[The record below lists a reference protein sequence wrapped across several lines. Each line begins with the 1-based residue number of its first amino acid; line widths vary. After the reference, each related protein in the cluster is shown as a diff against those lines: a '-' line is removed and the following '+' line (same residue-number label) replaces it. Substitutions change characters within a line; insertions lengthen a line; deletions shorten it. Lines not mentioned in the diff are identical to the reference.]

1 MCPGFSCH
9 PFAMESFNSTSIPVT
24 RDDEIWACRIH
35 FRSFSAW
42 IKVYS
47 YLGRYKVRPTAH
59 FDPGTEASNI
69 IKTVPF
75 WEVSLLT
82 KYLLLRRFT
91 PVEGWYSRVSAG
103 CAGTNC
109 THYLKN
115 YSDFGEYV
123 TCTRLRKIYGMFL
136 PNEPSRSP

>member
-1 MCPGFSCH
+1 MRL
-9 PFAMESFNSTSIPVT
+9 A
-24 RDDEIWACRIH
+24 
-35 FRSFSAW
+35 
-42 IKVYS
+42 
-47 YLGRYKVRPTAH
+47 AH

-123 TCTRLRKIYGMFL
+123 TCTRLCKIYGMFL
-136 PNEPSRSP
+136 PNEPSRMVEVEVEEVEAEAEEVIEEVMEEAEQQGQE